1 MPKHLLASTIV
12 LLLSLLPMSAV
23 ARDYGTVAG
32 WQMAASGNSC
42 GLYSSGAG
50 TGEIV
55 LLKNLSGQVHIQVTN
70 EFWRNDDGSGI
81 NFAIDGRRWNGRFGI
96 ASAKTKNGVG
106 YIAAFDRD
114 IVPLLRKGRQLQVR
128 RGAVTMGTYSLSG
141 SAAALNRIEFCLND
155 LRNEGPAPVMTAD
168 AVAKRAITPPQPK
181 NARGDWFRQS
191 DYPSALQREGK
202 EGTVFFRLT
211 IDTRG
216 RVKNCVVTR
225 SSGHAELD
233 NSSCKAA
240 TKRARFEPARNGE
253 GKAVDASY
261 DSKVAWRSPK

>member
-1 MPKHLLASTIV
+1 MPSRVLAPAMM
-12 LLLSLLPMSAV
+12 LCLSLLPISAA

-42 GLYSSGAG
+42 GLYSRSAG
-50 TGEIV
+50 TGEII

-96 ASAKTKNGVG
+96 APAKTKNGVG
-106 YIAAFDRD
+106 YIAAFDRA

-141 SAAALNRIEFCLND
+141 SAAALNRIEFCLKD
-155 LRNEGPAPVMTAD
+155 LRSEGPAPLMTAA
-168 AVAKRAITPPQPK
+168 AVAKRAITPPKPK
-181 NARGDWFRQS
+181 NAGGDWFRQS
-191 DYPSALQREGK
+191 DYPSALQRQGI

-211 IDTRG
+211 IDRRG

-233 NSSCKAA
+233 ISSCKAA
-240 TKRARFEPARNGE
+240 TKRARFESARNGE
-253 GKAVDASY
+253 GRAVEGSY
-261 DSKVAWRSPK
+261 DSKVIWRAPK